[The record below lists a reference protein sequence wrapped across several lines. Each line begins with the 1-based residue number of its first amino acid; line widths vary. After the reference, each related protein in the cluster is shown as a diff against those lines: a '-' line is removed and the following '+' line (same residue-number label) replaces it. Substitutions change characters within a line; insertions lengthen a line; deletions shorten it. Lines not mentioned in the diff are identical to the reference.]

1 MAAVYYP
8 SARDGHLPTDSR
20 MTVRVVSAP
29 QSALRDRAA
38 IDAGVPSR
46 ALMQR
51 AGAAAAA
58 ELARAFG
65 HRMRRGVAVYAG
77 PGNNGG
83 DAWVV
88 AAALAAAGVRV
99 RVAEVSE
106 PKTDDARAERASAR
120 AVLDPSPPT
129 GAEDV
134 VVDGVLGTGASGAPR
149 GAVADAIRRIAALA
163 ADGAAVVAL
172 DVPSGVDAT
181 TGEAATNAVVA
192 DLTITFGTMKRGLLI
207 ARAQCGRIV
216 TVDIGLGKHSIGRD
230 GAPLLVD
237 HGWVHARIPPIAADA
252 HKGTRRRIAIMG
264 GAPGMAGASILA
276 ARAALRSGVG
286 MARAIVH
293 PASVA
298 AVQSSAHAALA
309 RAWPESDDEIRDAIC
324 DWAHALVIGPGL
336 GLGRD
341 TRTRIERVLSL
352 WRGPVVL
359 DADALTA
366 FAGDAPGLAAVLA
379 GRKALITPHVVEFT
393 RLAGGTAD
401 SVLAARFDVGAEL
414 AAQLGCVVL
423 LKGLPTVLHAPDGTS
438 LVSAAGT
445 PVLATG
451 GSGDLLA
458 GIAGTLIAQ
467 MDDPL
472 EAAACAAWVHGRA
485 SERAGDGLRRDA
497 DGPNASRAQPRAIR
511 GVTLEDVMTA
521 LATVWTEPPT
531 TPRSPVIAELPAV
544 GDPRQHSAT

>member
-1 MAAVYYP
+1 
-8 SARDGHLPTDSR
+8 
-20 MTVRVVSAP
+20 MTVRVVSAA
-29 QSALRDRAA
+29 QAAVRDRAA

-58 ELARAFG
+58 EIARVFG
-65 HRMRRGVAVYAG
+65 DRMRRGVAVYAG

-88 AAALAAAGVRV
+88 AASLAAAGVRV
-99 RVAEVSE
+99 RVAQVGE
-106 PKTDDARAERASAR
+106 PKTDDARAERAAAA
-120 AVLDPSPPT
+120 AVLDASPPT

-134 VVDGVLGTGASGAPR
+134 IVDGVLGTGSSGTPR
-149 GAVADAIRRIAALA
+149 GAVADAVRRISALG
-163 ADGAAVVAL
+163 ADGAAIVAL

-181 TGEAATNAVVA
+181 TGNATGDAVSA

-207 ARAQCGRIV
+207 ARSHCGRIV
-216 TVDIGLGKHSIGRD
+216 TVDIGLGSYATGND
-230 GAPLLVD
+230 GAALLVD
-237 HGWVHARIPPIAADA
+237 HAWVHARIPSIAADA

-264 GAPGMAGASILA
+264 GAQGMAGASILA

-286 MARAIVH
+286 MARVIVH

-309 RAWPESDDEIRDAIC
+309 RAWPETDDEIRDVIC
-324 DWAHALVIGPGL
+324 DWAHLLVIGPGL
-336 GLGRD
+336 GLSPE
-341 TRTRIERVLSL
+341 TRARIERVLGL

-366 FAGDAPGLAAVLA
+366 FDGDATGLAALLA
-379 GRKALITPHVVEFT
+379 GRKAIITPHVVEFT
-393 RLAGGTAD
+393 RLAGGTPE

-414 AAQLGCVVL
+414 AVRLGCVVV
-423 LKGLPTVLHAPDGTS
+423 LKGVPTVLHAPDGMS
-438 LVSAAGT
+438 LVTAAGT

-451 GSGDLLA
+451 GSGDLLS
-458 GIAGTLIAQ
+458 GIAGTLLSQ
-467 MDDPL
+467 MEDPL

-485 SERAGDGLRRDA
+485 SEVAGSSPSHVVAPRRR
-497 DGPNASRAQPRAIR
+497 SRAVPHAIR
-511 GVTLEDVMTA
+511 GITLEDVMTA
-521 LATVWTEPPT
+521 LATVWTEPPP
-531 TPRSPVIAELPAV
+531 TPRPPVLSELAAV
-544 GDPRQHSAT
+544 GDPRGQLAT